1 MKLYYSIKKNI
12 GVFMN
17 YYFSD
22 ENENN
27 SCTGVMHEIKK
38 GDTLYKL
45 SRFYGVTLESMMESN
60 PNVNVYNLQIGDH
73 LCIPIQDEDIN
84 PNFTYRVQRGD
95 TLNSLL
101 KQFNLTFED
110 LLKYNQQL
118 RPFPLEEGEV
128 IYLPPESVIR

>member
-1 MKLYYSIKKNI
+1 
-12 GVFMN
+12 MN
-17 YYFSD
+17 YYFLTKMKIIPVQELCMKS
-22 ENENN
+22 
-27 SCTGVMHEIKK
+27 KK

-118 RPFPLEEGEV
+118 RPFPLEEGRS
-128 IYLPPESVIR
+128 YLPASGKCYPLIKCDDVC